1 MNLQTDRLGNMILR
15 EKKGVTY
22 LTFPALD
29 SISWIRHSFST
40 RLGGVSQGEF
50 SSMNLSFRRGDKDD
64 SVLENFRRICDAVGY
79 DFNKLVASA
88 QDHHTFVRHVTSE
101 QAGVGIT
108 KPRDMESVDG
118 LITNEPGVTLVTY
131 FADCT
136 PLYFVDPVKKA
147 IGLSHAGWR
156 GTVAEMGKKT
166 VMAMESAFGTDPKDL
181 IAAIGPSIGQCCYEV
196 DDPVIHSV
204 ETLSYIRADSVLKKK
219 DNGRAML
226 DLWELNR
233 QILMHAGIPEN
244 QITIGGVCTQCHSDL
259 LFSHRV
265 MGAKRGGMAAMLSI
279 KEERV
284 L

>member
-1 MNLQTDRLGNMILR
+1 MIRDAAQLGNMILR
-15 EKKGVTY
+15 ENKGVPY

-29 SISWIRHSFST
+29 ALPMIRHSFST
-40 RLGGVSQGEF
+40 RLGGVSEGEF
-50 SSMNLSFRRGDKDD
+50 SSMNLSFRRGDSDD
-64 SVLENFRRICDAVGY
+64 FVLENYHRICDAVGY
-79 DFNKLVASA
+79 DYYKLVASA
-88 QDHHTFVRHVTSE
+88 QDHHTFVRNVTSE
-101 QAGVGIT
+101 QSGIGIW

-156 GTVAEMGKKT
+156 GTVAEMGKQT
-166 VMAMESAFGTDPKDL
+166 VLAMQSAFGSNPKDI

-196 DDPVIHSV
+196 DDPVIHAV
-204 ETLSYIRADSVLKKK
+204 EALPYIDYATVLKKK

-233 QILMHAGIPEN
+233 QILINAGIPED
-244 QITIGGVCTQCHSDL
+244 QITVGGVCTRCHSDL

-265 MGAKRGGMAAMLSI
+265 MGVKRGGLAAMLSI
-279 KEERV
+279 KTEGEY
-284 L
+284 